1 MNQSLEQL
9 EAPALKGGGV
19 TLTFA
24 IIFLVLL
31 AYPIVA
37 VILRDYESDM
47 AMTTVFLGGPCFV
60 IGTISGLIGL
70 ARGHRRCKLALVLM
84 WIPFVLI
91 VVLAVVG
98 FALGWL
104 K

>member
-1 MNQSLEQL
+1 MNQPLEHL
-9 EAPALKGGGV
+9 EAPAPKGGGV

-47 AMTTVFLGGPCFV
+47 AMATVFLGGPCII

-70 ARGHRRCKLALVLM
+70 ARGHRRCKLALALM
-84 WIPFVLI
+84 WIP
-91 VVLAVVG
+91 VVLLVILAVAG
-98 FALGWL
+98 YALGWL